1 MGNEGLSVKKR
12 KGYQGLGK
20 TWKQGLEPTERQK
33 AIELKLEKESGC
45 VLLKFLGEERRN
57 RGISRNG
64 VSLKKTRAGG
74 EDWESSP
81 PSALE
86 DQPTTKPR
94 FNPSRPLLTDLQAPA
109 VSDSNTRQDK
119 TLSYTRTQGRDS
131 KRRTR

>member
-1 MGNEGLSVKKR
+1 MRDYLLKSENVTR
-12 KGYQGLGK
+12 VWGK
-20 TWKQGLEPTERQK
+20 TWKRGLEPTERQK

-45 VLLKFLGEERRN
+45 VLLKFLGKERKN
-57 RGISRNG
+57 GEISRNG
-64 VSLKKTRAGG
+64 VPLKKTRPGG
-74 EDWESSP
+74 EYWESSP
-81 PSALE
+81 PCALK

-94 FNPSRPLLTDLQAPA
+94 FNHSCPLLTDLQASA